1 MPSDRSQILDLFAS
15 GRIDFGETERLL
27 CLTSMRDRFLTLTV
41 WAVLLTVAAWSHIP
55 HPRIGEPLQAAQ
67 QDLFQSCKGTEASQD
82 LQLFLNRF
90 LGELP

>member
-15 GRIDFGETERLL
+15 GRIDFAQTERLL
-27 CLTSMRDRFLTLTV
+27 CLVSMRDRFLTLTA
-41 WAVLLTVAAWSHIP
+41 WAVLLAATAWSHLP
-55 HPRIGEPLQAAQ
+55 HPQPGDLTRAQ
-67 QDLFQSCKGTEASQD
+67 QALFQSSGREATQD

>member
-15 GRIDFGETERLL
+15 GRIDFSQTERLL
-27 CLTSMRDRFLTLTV
+27 CLTSMRDRFLTLTA
-41 WAVLLTVAAWSHIP
+41 WALLLAATAWSQIP
-55 HPRIGEPLQAAQ
+55 HSQRCDLTRAQ
-67 QDLFQSCKGTEASQD
+67 QAPFQSSGAEATQD